1 MNLQKDAASSR
12 TPLKCLNPAYDAF
25 LVPVRRAVEELLEAY
40 VDGRCNLPPLLSR
53 YDLATK
59 VYYQPASRFPY
70 EREPYSTKLSDLKDP
85 RKKAALA
92 EVMTENLT
100 CLLVRGA
107 EPQDLDT
114 NLCLLNHLSGTI
126 LATILERNYLNTL
139 NINQAKSQIIL
150 SLSQTHN
157 AELWRELERVINQT
171 FR

>member
-1 MNLQKDAASSR
+1 MKPQKDAASSR
-12 TPLKCLNPAYDAF
+12 TPLKCLSPAYDAF
-25 LVPVRRAVEELLEAY
+25 LVPVRRAVEELLDAY
-40 VDGRCNLPPLLSR
+40 VDGGYNLPPLLSR
-53 YDLATK
+53 YDLATR

-85 RKKAALA
+85 LKRAALA
-92 EVMTENLT
+92 EVMAENLT
-100 CLLVRGA
+100 FLLVREA
-107 EPQDLDT
+107 APQDLAS

-157 AELWRELERVINQT
+157 AELWRELEQVINQT